1 MRPGTLVTLNM
12 RELDRL
18 KVIQAV
24 VDTGLKPGRAAE
36 RLGVTVRQIERLVIR
51 YRESGAA
58 GLTSRK
64 RGGRGNRRLDVE
76 LTQRALT
83 IIRDRYADFGPT
95 LACEKLWGCH
105 GIRLAKETVRKLM
118 TEAGLWVPR
127 RQRPP
132 KVYQPRARRACLGE
146 LIQIDGS
153 DHRWFED
160 RAPAC
165 TLLVYVDDATSRIMQ
180 LHFTATES
188 TFSYFEATRA
198 YIERYGKPGALYSDK
213 ASVFRNVH
221 PGKTG
226 NRVTPFGRAMYELN
240 IDTFCANSS
249 SAKGR
254 VERTHLTLQDR
265 LVKEMRLRGINTVAE
280 ANAWALSFMASD
292 NARFAKP
299 PKSDFDAHRPLRVD
313 ESLDLTLTWREP
325 RKVTK
330 SLTVQYDRVM
340 YLLDDTPENRK
351 LIDRYIDVWEY
362 PDGRIEI
369 RADGRSLPYRQ
380 YDRLAEIDQGM
391 VVEHKRLGHVL
402 QVAQAIQAQ
411 RDNSRIGKAPSRT
424 NRGDATRT
432 TRNDPLSNKKKQR
445 EFTQSDVEQVIVD
458 LAQRRQTQQT
468 SGKSG
473 RRSANAAGTGT
484 DALPVQTRPSTLRE
498 L

>member
-1 MRPGTLVTLNM
+1 M

-24 VDTGLKPGRAAE
+24 VDSGLKPGRAAE
-36 RLGVTVRQIERLVIR
+36 RLGLSVRQIERLVIR

-64 RGGRGNRRLDVE
+64 RGRTGNRRLDTE
-76 LTQRALT
+76 LAQRVLT

-95 LACEKLWGCH
+95 LACEKLWECH
-105 GIRLAKETVRKLM
+105 GIRLAKETVRRLM

-160 RAPAC
+160 RAPQC
-165 TLLVYVDDATSRIMQ
+165 TLLVYVDDATSRLMH

-198 YIERYGKPGALYSDK
+198 YIERHGKPGAFYSDK
-213 ASVFRNVH
+213 ASVFRSAAAR
-221 PGKTG
+221 KTG
-226 NRVTPFGRAMYELN
+226 SSVTHFGRAMYELN

-249 SAKGR
+249 PAKGR
-254 VERTHLTLQDR
+254 VERAHLTLQDR
-265 LVKEMRLRGINTVAE
+265 LVKEMRLREIGTVAE
-280 ANAWALSFMASD
+280 ANAWAPSFMAAY

-299 PKSDFDAHRPLRVD
+299 PKSSFDAHRPLRDD
-313 ESLDLTLTWREP
+313 ENLDLLMTWRET
-325 RKVTK
+325 RRVTK

-351 LIDRYIDVWEY
+351 LIHRYIDVWEY

-369 RADGRSLPYRQ
+369 RADGRELPYRQ
-380 YDRLAEIDQGM
+380 YDRLAEVDQGI
-391 VVEHKRLGHVL
+391 VVEHKRLSHVL

-411 RDNSRIGKAPSRT
+411 RDNRRASGSPSRT
-424 NRGDATRT
+424 NQGQLARTRERLPGT
-432 TRNDPLSNKKKQR
+432 KKQR
-445 EFTQSDVEQVIVD
+445 EFTQADVEHVIVD
-458 LAQRRQTQQT
+458 LAQRRQPQSQPRKP
-468 SGKSG
+468 GP
-473 RRSANAAGTGT
+473 RSAKG
-484 DALPVQTRPSTLRE
+484 
-498 L
+498 